1 MNRQSVINRVLL
13 GLAGL
18 VLLGG
23 GLLVLAGGFD
33 IYNRWHLTPPAGWPL
48 TSSHTVLL
56 TTADRTR
63 WSDEG
68 WWWPVV
74 IAALSVLVL
83 LALWWLLSQLRAP
96 RPGQTAIG
104 GTHPA
109 DGVELNDRAL
119 SDALAADARQLPGV
133 QEAHVRMTGR
143 PSHPRSRINLTI
155 APDSQPGPI
164 LQALSEGPL
173 TRARQATGWTQLP
186 TQTRLQ
192 TRHRKPHRA
201 E

>member
-1 MNRQSVINRVLL
+1 MNRQSVTNRVLL

-33 IYNRWHLTPPAGWPL
+33 LYHRWHLTPPVDWPL
-48 TSSHTVLL
+48 TTSHTVLL
-56 TTADRTR
+56 TTADRIR

-68 WWWPVV
+68 WWWPVA
-74 IAALSVLVL
+74 IAALSVTVL

-96 RPGQTAIG
+96 RPGHTSIG
-104 GTHPA
+104 GTPPA
-109 DGVELNDRAL
+109 ESVDLNDRAL

-133 QEAHVRMTGR
+133 QQANVRMTGR
-143 PSHPRSRINLTI
+143 SSQPRSRITLTI
-155 APDSQPGPI
+155 APDSQPGSI
-164 LQALSEGPL
+164 LRALSEGPL
-173 TRARQATGWTQLP
+173 ERALQTTGWPQLP

-192 TRHRKPHRA
+192 TRHRKPHRV